1 MGLINWLVKRENKKL
16 REKLDKINENYLD
29 NDQLWFCCKHG
40 LSVNKKD
47 YTVSELAAIKSKA
60 LQEKAEIE
68 NTNHKKLY
76 KVLNS

>member
-1 MGLINWLVKRENKKL
+1 MKKVIYKIMSVIILVCMMCPVTGCSN
-16 REKLDKINENYLD
+16 
-29 NDQLWFCCKHG
+29 ND
-40 LSVNKKD
+40 KKD